1 MRHSAVLLPIFRFI
15 PFFGFIPF
23 FKLILLVTLSTSAR
37 ASDCANG
44 GCLTI
49 AAAAS
54 LKPALEAI
62 RSDYLNTNPSD
73 SITLIFGS
81 STKLRSQIEGGAP
94 FEIFFSA
101 DMLLLEQLIQGGHA
115 TSPAALPFASG
126 RIVLWLPKQ
135 SNRSRNT
142 EPRQAD
148 LVTLQNPEIRRIAI
162 ANPVLAPYGMAAQDA
177 LRAAGVWESVKT
189 KMVYGQD
196 VGQAAQFVAT
206 GNAQAGIIALSLALS
221 PQFTE
226 RGNFS
231 IIPSQLHR
239 PLAHG
244 FIVTKKGATSSVAAR
259 FRDWILGGRAKAR
272 LKQNGLEPQS
282 ESTAKRRQNA
292 TEGL

>member
-1 MRHSAVLLPIFRFI
+1 MRHSALLLPSFRFI
-15 PFFGFIPF
+15 
-23 FKLILLVTLSTSAR
+23 LLVGLTLLVALSPSAR
-37 ASDCANG
+37 ASNCANG

-62 RSDYLNTNPSD
+62 RSDYLNNNPSD

-94 FEIFFSA
+94 FEMFFSA
-101 DMLLLEQLIQGGHA
+101 DMLLLDKLIQGGHA
-115 TSPAALPFASG
+115 TSTAALPFASG

-135 SNRSRNT
+135 SNRSRIP
-142 EPRQAD
+142 ERRQAD
-148 LVTLQNPEIRRIAI
+148 LGALQQPDIRRIAI

-177 LRAAGVWESVKT
+177 LQAAGVWESVKS
-189 KMVYGQD
+189 KVVYGQD

-226 RGNFS
+226 RGDFS

-244 FIVTKKGATSSVAAR
+244 FIVTKKGASSPVAIR
-259 FRDWILGGRAKAR
+259 FRDWILSGRAKSR
-272 LKQNGLEPQS
+272 LTQNGLEPQS
-282 ESTAKRRQNA
+282 ENTAQRLQNA
-292 TEGL
+292 TKGF